1 MKQKPLL
8 KPPSH
13 CFWLD
18 YNLSK
23 HLPVEFATFLQWEGV
38 LMNWKCRK
46 CCKKAFENAFSL
58 QKIRK
63 NDPNSIKTMPKA
75 WKRGPQSPSPMC
87 DHFSEAL
94 VDFTMQ
100 NWGEIGQK
108 LKRLISLFDQMQG
121 KGVLTNLYWYVL
133 PACVP
138 QYFSAARPLYFLL
151 THCLGSQFCSRLIIY
166 AHSEP
171 CHCSKSRSIV
181 V

>member
-13 CFWLD
+13 RFWLD

-23 HLPVEFATFLQWEGV
+23 HLPIEFATFLRWEGV

-121 KGVLTNLYWYVL
+121 KGVLTNLYWYRVL
-133 PACVP
+133 SGHLSIAHVSKKCC
-138 QYFSAARPLYFLL
+138 LL
-151 THCLGSQFCSRLIIY
+151 RYERWNL
-166 AHSEP
+166 
-171 CHCSKSRSIV
+171 CHRD
-181 V
+181 

>member
-13 CFWLD
+13 RFWLD

-23 HLPVEFATFLQWEGV
+23 HLPIEFATFLQWEGV

-108 LKRLISLFDQMQG
+108 LKRLISLFDQMRG
-121 KGVLTNLYWYVL
+121 KGVLTNWYWYV
-133 PACVP
+133 
-138 QYFSAARPLYFLL
+138 FLTL
-151 THCLGSQFCSRLIIY
+151 CFYSLLLMVMCNDDTLNSVTFTSFVRIEY
-166 AHSEP
+166 
-171 CHCSKSRSIV
+171 
-181 V
+181 